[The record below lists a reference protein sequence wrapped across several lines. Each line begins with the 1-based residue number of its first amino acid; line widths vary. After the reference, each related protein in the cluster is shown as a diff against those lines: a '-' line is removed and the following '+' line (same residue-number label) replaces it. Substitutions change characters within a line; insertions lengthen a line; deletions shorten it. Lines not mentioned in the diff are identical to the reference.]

1 MDITCTV
8 ELWSFPL
15 FVIYQTQV
23 HMDYVVLWSSWYICF
38 SLGKLHFTILNYA
51 LYYTL
56 HLKLSD
62 CTFCTLN
69 YHTYHTL
76 HPGII
81 FVVIFNRFML
91 HVTST
96 CFLLRWKKSEKTKTP
111 FILSSSLFL
120 KFSFVVWE
128 YDSENQRKLDCFYDW
143 ILIFW
148 NMDLKFSDHKW
159 TTWF

>member
-8 ELWSFPL
+8 VLWSFPL

-56 HLKLSD
+56 H
-62 CTFCTLN
+62 
-69 YHTYHTL
+69 
-76 HPGII
+76 PGII

-120 KFSFVVWE
+120 KFLFVVWE
-128 YDSENQRKLDCFYDW
+128 YGSENQRKLDFFYDW
-143 ILIFW
+143 ILMFW
-148 NMDLKFSDHKW
+148 NKDLKFSYHKR